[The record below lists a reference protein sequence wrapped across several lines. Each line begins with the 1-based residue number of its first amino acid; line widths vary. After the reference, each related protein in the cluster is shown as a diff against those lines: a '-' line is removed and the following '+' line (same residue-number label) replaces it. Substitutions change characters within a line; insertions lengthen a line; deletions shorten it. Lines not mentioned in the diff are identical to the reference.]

1 MEYPVIVGNYG
12 IYLCEFLEDQMEQQ
26 AAKKWFQKCI
36 RGLLLLLVL
45 IVAVVVFVDPYF
57 HYHKPFDFMSYR
69 LYEER
74 YINDG
79 IGRHFDY
86 DAIITGTSMAQ
97 NFKPSELDALF
108 GTRAVKMPFSGA
120 GYEELSENLDRAL
133 ARNGNVKM
141 VLWAVDYNG
150 LLRSYDWQQYENYPT
165 YLYDDNPFNDVSYVL
180 NKSILYHGVMPN
192 ALMSLT
198 GQPRTT
204 MDEYS
209 SWVNET
215 GLEHIL
221 LSYDRNNVNI
231 PATVDFGD
239 SEKQTVI
246 QTIEN
251 NFVDL
256 IEKYPDTEFYLF
268 YTPYS
273 ICYWDALNIKG
284 TIQRQTEAEKLATEM
299 LLKYPNVK
307 LYNFFDQYEVI
318 CNPDYYND
326 DGHYSAEINSR
337 ILGWMAEG
345 TGLLTQDN
353 YEERLKEEQNF
364 YLSYDYDSIYRELEV
379 EQ

>member
-1 MEYPVIVGNYG
+1 MEHPVIVGNYR

-36 RGLLLLLVL
+36 LVLLLLLVL

-165 YLYDDNPFNDVSYVL
+165 YLYDNNPFNDASYVL
-180 NKSILYHGVMPN
+180 NKSVLYHGVMPN
-192 ALMSLT
+192 VLMSLT

-239 SEKQTVI
+239 AEKQTVI

-299 LLKYPNVK
+299 LLQYPNVK

>member
-36 RGLLLLLVL
+36 LVLLLLLVL

-97 NFKPSELDALF
+97 NFKPSEMDALF

-120 GYEELSENLDRAL
+120 GYAELSENLDRAL

-299 LLKYPNVK
+299 LLQYPNVK

>member
-1 MEYPVIVGNYG
+1 MEHPVIVGNYR

-36 RGLLLLLVL
+36 LVLLLLLVL

-97 NFKPSELDALF
+97 NFKPSEMDALF

-120 GYEELSENLDRAL
+120 GYAELSENLDRAL

-165 YLYDDNPFNDVSYVL
+165 YLYDNNPFNDVSYVL
-180 NKSILYHGVMPN
+180 NKSILYHGVMPSV
-192 ALMSLT
+192 LMSLT

-215 GLEHIL
+215 GLEHIM

-231 PATVDFGD
+231 PATVDFGET
-239 SEKQTVI
+239 EKQTVI

-299 LLKYPNVK
+299 LLQYPNVK

>member
-97 NFKPSELDALF
+97 NFKPSEMDALF

-299 LLKYPNVK
+299 LLQYPNVK

>member
-1 MEYPVIVGNYG
+1 MEHPFLVGNYG

-36 RGLLLLLVL
+36 LVLLLLLVL

-215 GLEHIL
+215 GLEHIM

-231 PATVDFGD
+231 PATVDFGET
-239 SEKQTVI
+239 EKQTVI

-256 IEKYPDTEFYLF
+256 IEKYPDTEFFLF

-353 YEERLKEEQNF
+353 YVERLKEEQNF

>member
-1 MEYPVIVGNYG
+1 MEHSYLVGNYG

-97 NFKPSELDALF
+97 NFKPSEMDALF

-120 GYEELSENLDRAL
+120 GYAELSENLDRAL

-165 YLYDDNPFNDVSYVL
+165 YLYDNNPFNDVSYVL

-192 ALMSLT
+192 VLMSLT
-198 GQPRTT
+198 GQPSTT

-215 GLEHIL
+215 GLEHIM
-221 LSYDRNNVNI
+221 LSYDRNHVNI
-231 PATVDFGD
+231 PATVDFGET
-239 SEKQTVI
+239 EKQTVI

-284 TIQRQTEAEKLATEM
+284 TIQRQTAAEKLATEM

>member
-1 MEYPVIVGNYG
+1 MEHPVIVGNYR

-36 RGLLLLLVL
+36 LVLLLLLVL

-79 IGRHFDY
+79 IGRNFDY

-299 LLKYPNVK
+299 LLQYPNVK

>member
-1 MEYPVIVGNYG
+1 MEHPVIVGNYR

-97 NFKPSELDALF
+97 NFKPSEMDALF

-120 GYEELSENLDRAL
+120 GYAELSENLDRAL

-299 LLKYPNVK
+299 LLQYPNVK

>member
-97 NFKPSELDALF
+97 NFKPSEMDALF

-120 GYEELSENLDRAL
+120 GYAELSENLDRAL

-165 YLYDDNPFNDVSYVL
+165 YLYDNNPFNDVSYVL
-180 NKSILYHGVMPN
+180 NKSVLYHGVMPN
-192 ALMSLT
+192 VLMSLT

-299 LLKYPNVK
+299 LLQYPNVK

>member
-1 MEYPVIVGNYG
+1 MEHPFLVGNYG

-36 RGLLLLLVL
+36 LVLLLLLVL

-108 GTRAVKMPFSGA
+108 GTKAVKMPFSGA
-120 GYEELSENLDRAL
+120 GYAELSENLDRAL

-299 LLKYPNVK
+299 LLQYPNVK

>member
-1 MEYPVIVGNYG
+1 MEHPVIVGNYG

-36 RGLLLLLVL
+36 LVLLLLLVL
-45 IVAVVVFVDPYF
+45 IVSVVVFVDPYF
-57 HYHKPFDFMSYR
+57 HYHRPFDFMSYR

-97 NFKPSELDALF
+97 NFKPSEMDALF
-108 GTRAVKMPFSGA
+108 GTKAVKMPFSGA
-120 GYEELSENLDRAL
+120 GYAELSENLDRAL

-180 NKSILYHGVMPN
+180 NKSILYHGVIPN
-192 ALMSLT
+192 VLMSLT
-198 GQPRTT
+198 GQPSTT

-239 SEKQTVI
+239 AEKQTVI

-299 LLKYPNVK
+299 LLQYPNVK

>member
-1 MEYPVIVGNYG
+1 MEHPVIVGNYR

-36 RGLLLLLVL
+36 LVLLLLLVL

-141 VLWAVDYNG
+141 VLWAVDFNG

-215 GLEHIL
+215 GLEHIM
-221 LSYDRNNVNI
+221 LSYDRNHVNI

-239 SEKQTVI
+239 TEKQTVI

>member
-1 MEYPVIVGNYG
+1 MEHPVIVGNYR

-26 AAKKWFQKCI
+26 AAKNWFQMCI
-36 RGLLLLLVL
+36 LGLLLLLVL

-108 GTRAVKMPFSGA
+108 GTKAVKMPFSGA
-120 GYEELSENLDRAL
+120 GYAELSENLDRAL

-299 LLKYPNVK
+299 LLQYPNVK

>member
-1 MEYPVIVGNYG
+1 MEHPVIVGNYG

-97 NFKPSELDALF
+97 NFKPSEMDALF

-141 VLWAVDYNG
+141 VLWAVDFNG

-215 GLEHIL
+215 GLEHIM
-221 LSYDRNNVNI
+221 LSYDRNHVNI

-239 SEKQTVI
+239 TEKQTVI

>member
-1 MEYPVIVGNYG
+1 MEHPVIVGNYG

-36 RGLLLLLVL
+36 LVLLLLLVL

-299 LLKYPNVK
+299 LLQYPNVK

>member
-1 MEYPVIVGNYG
+1 
-12 IYLCEFLEDQMEQQ
+12 MEQQ

-36 RGLLLLLVL
+36 LGLLLLLVL
-45 IVAVVVFVDPYF
+45 VVAVVVFVDPFF

-108 GTRAVKMPFSGA
+108 GTKAVKMPFSGA
-120 GYEELSENLDRAL
+120 GYAELSENLDRAL
-133 ARNGNVKM
+133 TRNGNVKM

-165 YLYDDNPFNDVSYVL
+165 YLYDNNPFNDVSYVL

-192 ALMSLT
+192 VLMSLT

-215 GLEHIL
+215 GLEHIML
-221 LSYDRNNVNI
+221 AYDRNHVNI
-231 PATVDFGD
+231 PATVDFGET
-239 SEKQTVI
+239 EKQTVI

-256 IEKYPDTEFYLF
+256 IEKYPDTEFFLF

-353 YEERLKEEQNF
+353 YVERLKEEQNF

>member
-1 MEYPVIVGNYG
+1 
-12 IYLCEFLEDQMEQQ
+12 MEQQ

-36 RGLLLLLVL
+36 LGLLLLLVL

-97 NFKPSELDALF
+97 NFKPSEMDALF
-108 GTRAVKMPFSGA
+108 GTRTVKMPFSGA
-120 GYEELSENLDRAL
+120 GYAELSENLDRAL

-165 YLYDDNPFNDVSYVL
+165 YLYDNNPFNDVSYVL
-180 NKSILYHGVMPN
+180 NKSILYHGVMPSV
-192 ALMSLT
+192 LMSLT

-221 LSYDRNNVNI
+221 YSYNRDEIKRDADAEFSEEDRKTVELTISHNI
-231 PATVDFGD
+231 INLV
-239 SEKQTVI
+239 
-246 QTIEN
+246 
-251 NFVDL
+251 
-256 IEKYPDTEFYLF
+256 EKYPDVEFYLF

-273 ICYWDALNIKG
+273 ICYWDSLDISG
-284 TIQRQTEAEKLATEM
+284 TMAKQTEAEKVATEM
-299 LLKYPNVK
+299 LLQYPNVK
-307 LYNFFDQYEVI
+307 LFNFFDQYDII
-318 CNPDYYND
+318 CELDYYND
-326 DGHYSAEINSR
+326 GCHYSNEVNSR
-337 ILGWMAEG
+337 ILGWMAEE

-353 YEERLKEEQNF
+353 YVERLEEERSF
-364 YLSYDYDSIYRELEV
+364 YMNYDYDSIYQELEV

>member
-1 MEYPVIVGNYG
+1 MEHPVIVGNYG

-36 RGLLLLLVL
+36 LVLLLLLVL

-97 NFKPSELDALF
+97 NFKPSEMDALF

-120 GYEELSENLDRAL
+120 GYAELSENLDRAL

-192 ALMSLT
+192 VLMSLT
-198 GQPRTT
+198 GQPSTT

-256 IEKYPDTEFYLF
+256 IEKYPDTEFFLF

-299 LLKYPNVK
+299 LLQYPNVK

>member
-97 NFKPSELDALF
+97 NFKPSEMDALF

-120 GYEELSENLDRAL
+120 GYAELSENLDRAL

-299 LLKYPNVK
+299 LLQYPNVK

>member
-97 NFKPSELDALF
+97 NFKPSEMDALF

-120 GYEELSENLDRAL
+120 GYAELSENLDRAL

-251 NFVDL
+251 NFVYL

-299 LLKYPNVK
+299 LLQYPNVK

>member
-36 RGLLLLLVL
+36 LVLLLLLVL

-97 NFKPSELDALF
+97 NFKPSEMDALF

-120 GYEELSENLDRAL
+120 GYAELSENLDRAL

-180 NKSILYHGVMPN
+180 NKSILYHGVMPSV
-192 ALMSLT
+192 LMSLT

-299 LLKYPNVK
+299 LLQYPNVK

>member
-1 MEYPVIVGNYG
+1 MEHPVIVGNYG

-26 AAKKWFQKCI
+26 VAKKWFQKCI
-36 RGLLLLLVL
+36 LVLLLLLVL

-97 NFKPSELDALF
+97 NFKPSEMDALF

-120 GYEELSENLDRAL
+120 GYAELSENLDRAL

-299 LLKYPNVK
+299 LLQYPNVK

>member
-1 MEYPVIVGNYG
+1 MEHPVIVGNYG

-36 RGLLLLLVL
+36 LVLLLLLVL
-45 IVAVVVFVDPYF
+45 IVSVVVFVDPYF
-57 HYHKPFDFMSYR
+57 HYHRPFDFMSYR

-97 NFKPSELDALF
+97 NFKPSEMDALF
-108 GTRAVKMPFSGA
+108 GTKAVKMPFSGA
-120 GYEELSENLDRAL
+120 GYAELSENLDRAL

-192 ALMSLT
+192 VLMSLT
-198 GQPRTT
+198 GQPGTT

-215 GLEHIL
+215 GLEHIM

-231 PATVDFGD
+231 PATVDFGET
-239 SEKQTVI
+239 EKQTVI

-299 LLKYPNVK
+299 LLQYPNVK

>member
-1 MEYPVIVGNYG
+1 MEHPVIVGNYR

-36 RGLLLLLVL
+36 LVLLLLLVL

-57 HYHKPFDFMSYR
+57 HYHKPFDFMSSR

-97 NFKPSELDALF
+97 NFKPSEMDALF
-108 GTRAVKMPFSGA
+108 GTKAVKMPFSGA
-120 GYEELSENLDRAL
+120 GYAELSENLDRAL

-165 YLYDDNPFNDVSYVL
+165 YLYDNNPFNDVSYVL

-192 ALMSLT
+192 VLMSLT
-198 GQPRTT
+198 GQPGTT

-215 GLEHIL
+215 GLEHIM

-239 SEKQTVI
+239 AEKQTVI

-337 ILGWMAEG
+337 ILGWMTEG

-353 YEERLKEEQNF
+353 YVERLKEEQNF

>member
-1 MEYPVIVGNYG
+1 
-12 IYLCEFLEDQMEQQ
+12 MEQQ
-26 AAKKWFQKCI
+26 VAKKWFQKCI
-36 RGLLLLLVL
+36 LGLLLLLVL

-97 NFKPSELDALF
+97 NFKPSEMDALF

-120 GYEELSENLDRAL
+120 GYAELSENLDRAL

-141 VLWAVDYNG
+141 VLWALDYNG

-165 YLYDDNPFNDVSYVL
+165 YLYDENPFNDVSYVL
-180 NKSILYHGVMPN
+180 NKSILYHGVIPN
-192 ALMSLT
+192 VLMSLT

-215 GLEHIL
+215 GLEHIMY
-221 LSYDRNNVNI
+221 SYGRDALVKETFGELGIEEQNLVTQTIKVNI
-231 PATVDFGD
+231 
-239 SEKQTVI
+239 
-246 QTIEN
+246 
-251 NFVDL
+251 VDL
-256 IEKYPDTEFYLF
+256 ADKYPDVEFVLF

-273 ICYWDALNIKG
+273 ICFWDALVLEGKLSK
-284 TIQRQTEAEKLATEM
+284 QLEAERIATEM
-299 LLKYPNVK
+299 LLQCPNVR
-307 LYNFFDQYEVI
+307 LYSFFDQYDVI
-318 CNPDYYND
+318 CNTNYYND
-326 DGHYSAEINSR
+326 TAHYSADINSK
-337 ILGWMAEG
+337 ILNWIADG
-345 TGLLTQDN
+345 TGLVTEEN
-353 YEERLKEEQNF
+353 YSELIEKERIF
-364 YLSYDYDSIYRELEV
+364 YSNYDYEAIYRELEA
-379 EQ
+379 E

>member
-1 MEYPVIVGNYG
+1 MEHPVIVGNYR

-36 RGLLLLLVL
+36 LVLLLLLVL

-57 HYHKPFDFMSYR
+57 HYHRPFDFMSYR

-97 NFKPSELDALF
+97 NFKPSEMDALF

-120 GYEELSENLDRAL
+120 GYAELSENLDRAL

-165 YLYDDNPFNDVSYVL
+165 YLYDNNPFNDVSYVL

-273 ICYWDALNIKG
+273 ICYWDAQNIKG

-299 LLKYPNVK
+299 LLQYPNVK

>member
-1 MEYPVIVGNYG
+1 MEHPVIVGNYR

-36 RGLLLLLVL
+36 LVLLLLLVL

-299 LLKYPNVK
+299 LLQYPNVK

>member
-36 RGLLLLLVL
+36 LVLLLLLVL

-299 LLKYPNVK
+299 LLQYPNVK

>member
-1 MEYPVIVGNYG
+1 MEHPVIVGNYR

-36 RGLLLLLVL
+36 LVLLLLLVL

-79 IGRHFDY
+79 IGRNFDY

-231 PATVDFGD
+231 PATVDFGET
-239 SEKQTVI
+239 EKQTVI

-299 LLKYPNVK
+299 LLQYPNVK

>member
-1 MEYPVIVGNYG
+1 
-12 IYLCEFLEDQMEQQ
+12 MEQQ

-36 RGLLLLLVL
+36 LVLLLLLVL
-45 IVAVVVFVDPYF
+45 IVSVVVFVDPYF
-57 HYHKPFDFMSYR
+57 HYHRPFDFMSYR

-108 GTRAVKMPFSGA
+108 GTKAIKMPFSGA

-165 YLYDDNPFNDVSYVL
+165 YLYDNNPFNDASYVL
-180 NKSILYHGVMPN
+180 NKSVLYHGVMPN
-192 ALMSLT
+192 VLMSLT

-231 PATVDFGD
+231 PATVDFGET
-239 SEKQTVI
+239 EKQTVI

-299 LLKYPNVK
+299 LLQYPNVK

-318 CNPDYYND
+318 CNLDYYND